1 MVIAPELEV
10 RDGKPSFMIAQAA
23 GDLGAVV
30 GSTTLL
36 ELVRLSWIVRR
47 ANSIK

>member
-1 MVIAPELEV
+1 M
-10 RDGKPSFMIAQAA
+10 MAQAA
-23 GDLGAVV
+23 GDLGGIV

-36 ELVRLSWIVRR
+36 ELVRHSWIVRR